1 MYEKLNQTQLYQVG
15 QIYSAIA
22 MCTPTEGRDFVV
34 DIDFPG
40 DGIQPTIGVTGISPM
55 GKAWVPHLMTLMAQL
70 YGAGNKQPIPEPQ
83 QQEKP

>member
-1 MYEKLNQTQLYQVG
+1 MYEHLNQTQLYQVG

-40 DGIQPTIGVTGISPM
+40 DGIQPTIRVDGISAM
-55 GKAWVPHLMTLMAQL
+55 GQAWVPHLMAALTQL
-70 YGAGNKQPIPEPQ
+70 YGVRPNDTET
-83 QQEKP
+83 QQEKQQ